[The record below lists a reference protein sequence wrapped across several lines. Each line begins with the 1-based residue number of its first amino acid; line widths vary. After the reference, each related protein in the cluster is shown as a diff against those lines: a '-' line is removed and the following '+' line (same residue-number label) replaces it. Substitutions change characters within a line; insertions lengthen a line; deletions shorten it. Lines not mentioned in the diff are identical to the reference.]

1 MTDFKKVFVDTAPII
16 YYLENSPLY
25 SEVVKRFFATCI
37 EKNIKV
43 VTSAVTVEE
52 YLVYPYSSGQMD
64 LADNFKRFLDYMN
77 VEIIDIN
84 SDIAEFTSKLRG
96 QYKGFKAMDALQIS
110 SAIASEC
117 DMFFTNDRQ
126 LRQEK
131 EIPCMTME
139 DLQ

>member
-1 MTDFKKVFVDTAPII
+1 
-16 YYLENSPLY
+16 
-25 SEVVKRFFATCI
+25 
-37 EKNIKV
+37 
-43 VTSAVTVEE
+43 
-52 YLVYPYSSGQMD
+52 MD

-84 SDIAEFTSKLRG
+84 SDIAEFASNLRG

>member
-1 MTDFKKVFVDTAPII
+1 ENNPL
-16 YYLENSPLY
+16 YLEII
-25 SEVVKRFFATCI
+25 KRFFTMCI
-37 EKNIKV
+37 EKNIQV
-43 VTSAVTVEE
+43 VTSVITVEE

-64 LADNFKRFLDYMN
+64 IVDNFKRFLDYIN
-77 VEIIDIN
+77 VEIVDIN
-84 SDIAEFTSKLRG
+84 SDIAEQASKLRG

-110 SAIASEC
+110 SAIASRC
-117 DMFFTNDRQ
+117 DMFFTNDKQ